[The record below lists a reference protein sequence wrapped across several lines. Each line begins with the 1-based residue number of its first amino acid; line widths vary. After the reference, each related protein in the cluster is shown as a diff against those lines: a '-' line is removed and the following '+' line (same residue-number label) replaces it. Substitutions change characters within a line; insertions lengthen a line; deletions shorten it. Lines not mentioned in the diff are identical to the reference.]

1 MGITLILAVTGPLV
15 LQEGPPSRD
24 PKVSSCLT
32 LGNESSKETRVL
44 TKPVTTGKGRRAE
57 STRVREPG
65 GPPCHTAAVS
75 GFMLVGLVSKLSLA
89 SHLAWPMFG
98 LTQGPSL
105 WPGRLFAKMDSSA
118 KDSGRLTGH
127 MGWCLLPLFEV

>member
-1 MGITLILAVTGPLV
+1 MGITLILAVTGALV

-57 STRVREPG
+57 STRVRESG

-89 SHLAWPMFG
+89 SHLALPIFG
-98 LTQGPSL
+98 LTRSTSWWHTPFFSQDG
-105 WPGRLFAKMDSSA
+105 F
-118 KDSGRLTGH
+118 
-127 MGWCLLPLFEV
+127 